1 MHCVSFFGQEVAII
15 AKHLD
20 MGNVEMAIICFLFVF
35 FLPALPL
42 DEAQP
47 IAFNDDIESGA
58 NINNFEE
65 MYDTPSFPI
74 AMLRT

>member
-1 MHCVSFFGQEVAII
+1 MHCVSFFGQEVEII

-20 MGNVEMAIICFLFVF
+20 MGNVEMAIIFLFVF

-58 NINNFEE
+58 NINYFEE